1 MAAKNITVIPATK
14 MMHTGLPRNAA
25 VKKRVAG
32 YARVS
37 TDSEEQQTSY
47 EAQVDYYTKY
57 IQSKPEW
64 TFVKVYTDVDTPYGQ
79 KPNRHKIP
87 LGSR

>member
-1 MAAKNITVIPATK
+1 MAAKSITVIPATK

-25 VKKRVAG
+25 VKRRVAG

-64 TFVKVYTDVDTPYGQ
+64 TFVVSSQVKCTLFRQQMHTF
-79 KPNRHKIP
+79 
-87 LGSR
+87 SRPIFNL